1 MNIVSWNVNGVR
13 AAVRNGLLK
22 WQEEYQPDVLCIQE
36 IKAKPEQLEDSILN
50 LKGYHSYWNPAQRK
64 GYSGTATFTKTE
76 PLEVKFNPL
85 PTNCRDEGRIIE
97 TRFDDFILFNIY
109 FPNGQKDEER
119 LKFKLDFYDSFFEYA
134 EKLLNQ
140 GEKLVVCGDYNTAH
154 KEIDLKN
161 PKSNEKRSGFL
172 PIEREYL
179 DRMLEMGFVDTF
191 RYLHKDEVK
200 YTWWSYRFKAR
211 EKDVGWRIDYF
222 MVSENLMNK
231 VKDCKILNDVYG
243 SDHCPI
249 ELILDI

>member
-1 MNIVSWNVNGVR
+1 MKIVSWNVNGVR

-50 LKGYHSYWNPAQRK
+50 LKGYYSYWNPAQRK
-64 GYSGTATFTKTE
+64 GYSGTATFTKIK

-97 TRFDDFILFNIY
+97 TKFDDFILFNIY

-134 EKLLNQ
+134 DKLLKQ

-222 MVSENLMNK
+222 MVSENLMDK
-231 VKDCKILNDVYG
+231 VKDSKILNDVYG